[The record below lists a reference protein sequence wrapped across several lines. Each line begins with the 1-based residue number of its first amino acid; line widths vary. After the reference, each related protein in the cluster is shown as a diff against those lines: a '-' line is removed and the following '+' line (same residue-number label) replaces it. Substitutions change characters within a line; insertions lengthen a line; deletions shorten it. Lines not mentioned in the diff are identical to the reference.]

1 MSIGILVD
9 KLYNLNMPRKSK
21 TKTGDL
27 IDLGGRPT
35 ILNDTMLKILID
47 SLQRG
52 CTVKQACALAKTS
65 EQNYYNWVENVPGF
79 LSQMEYAKSYLND
92 KAKLLVSQA
101 IQDGDLNTAKWH
113 LEKTEYKQ
121 VQQNN
126 TQVNI
131 GAPKSIL
138 DGFIDWKE
146 DVQTNNNAK
155 EDSKV
160 KEEN

>member
-1 MSIGILVD
+1 
-9 KLYNLNMPRKSK
+9 MPRKSK
-21 TKTGDL
+21 TKTNESVGTV
-27 IDLGGRPT
+27 GRPT
-35 ILNDTMLKILID
+35 VLNDSIMKILID

-52 CTVKQACALAKTS
+52 CTIKQACALAKI
-65 EQNYYNWVENVPGF
+65 EERNYYNWVENVPNF
-79 LSQMEYAKSYLND
+79 FRQMEYAKSYLND

-101 IQDGDLNTAKWH
+101 IADGDLNTAKWH

-121 VQQNN
+121 IQQNN

-146 DVQTNNNAK
+146 DVQTDNNIK
-155 EDSKV
+155 EDSQT